1 MLNFFKKNEKPK
13 VSEVPIT
20 DQPFKKTKKNIHL
33 FFNAIRNHDNEKV
46 KAIINQNKD
55 FVTVV
60 RPGLPKKDNGQSG
73 LQVAFKVGNFEIA
86 KFLINTG
93 ADVNFIDASEVNDWN
108 MPVLHSGIRA
118 TIFQTNTLNK
128 ETDRFEIGIEIM
140 SLMLSKGANPN
151 GLDSYGNSCLMR
163 ALLDANQMIDHPN
176 FNENSETIDQLRSV
190 FALLIAHGADIHYTN
205 KKRPKISEAIRNF
218 GLEAYDLI

>member
-1 MLNFFKKNEKPK
+1 MLNFFKKNKKPK
-13 VSEVPIT
+13 VSEVRLT

-46 KAIINQNKD
+46 KVIINQNKD
-55 FVTVV
+55 FIAVV

-93 ADVNFIDASEVNDWN
+93 ADVNFIDASEVNVWN
-108 MPVLHSGIRA
+108 MPVLHDCIRA

-140 SLMLSKGANPN
+140 SMMLSKGANPN

-176 FNENSETIDQLRSV
+176 FDKNSETIDQLRSV